1 MPNNQAH
8 LYQYTP
14 YTGMEDVLGI
24 ASPLT
29 QYEPYN
35 GMEGHQLGQQ
45 GFDPKYHEDPL
56 MQELMKARAFDQIL
70 GAFTP
75 QIAQGGGSNAFLDTL
90 LGETAQDAAP
100 VAAQA
105 AAPAA
110 PAPVEA
116 APMTAPEG
124 RNDGYDA
131 PGGFAGP
138 DGYGLYSNHYAGT
151 GMYNAPNESVTGF
164 YSGQNS
170 EGSKGEGGA
179 AGK

>member
-1 MPNNQAH
+1 MPNNQAQ
-8 LYQYTP
+8 LYQYP
-14 YTGMEDVLGI
+14 PFDGM
-24 ASPLT
+24 S
-29 QYEPYN
+29 
-35 GMEGHQLGQQ
+35 GHQLGQQ

-75 QIAQGGGSNAFLDTL
+75 QNGQGGGSNAFLDML
-90 LGETAQDAAP
+90 LGETSQAAP
-100 VAAQA
+100 AAAQA

-131 PGGFAGP
+131 PGGPGGP

>member
-1 MPNNQAH
+1 
-8 LYQYTP
+8 
-14 YTGMEDVLGI
+14 MEDVLGI

-35 GMEGHQLGQQ
+35 GMEGHQLGQPM
-45 GFDPKYHEDPL
+45 FDKKYHNDAL
-56 MQELMKARAFDQIL
+56 MQALMKARAFDQIL

-75 QIAQGGGSNAFLDTL
+75 QNAQGGGQNAQGGGQNAFLDTL